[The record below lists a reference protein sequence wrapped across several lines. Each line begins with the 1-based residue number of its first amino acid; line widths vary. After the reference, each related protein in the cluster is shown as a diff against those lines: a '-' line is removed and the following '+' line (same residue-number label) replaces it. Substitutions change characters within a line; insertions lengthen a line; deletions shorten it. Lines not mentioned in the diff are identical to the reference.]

1 MAQNI
6 YQTQVRNPFMESIQG
21 YATGFKTGAEIRGIQ
36 EQRMAA
42 QQAAERQE
50 ALNTRIQRLAQNPTP
65 QWQDYE
71 EVMMFMPKDQ
81 AEQFRKN
88 FEARTTA
95 QQDSAK
101 KFTGQVTAALS
112 SQNKES
118 NQRGID
124 LLLQRAQAERDA
136 GNEDEA
142 KAYEL
147 HATIAQTNP
156 KAVADELM
164 IIGSSTFGKDWGEG
178 IIKVREAPERF
189 DMAKEEVKIKKIEA
203 DLKREKNV
211 IEKQKLEAD
220 LTKART
226 EFDDKVRK
234 QTADANT
241 AFANFDNFLNTADRA
256 LAGWGRTKDGKV
268 DITKPK
274 GYVESATGP
283 ISTRLPTLSQ
293 DTADFEE
300 IIEVL
305 KGQAFLAQ
313 VEKMKGLGA
322 LSDKEGDALRASLT
336 NLSLR
341 QSPEQLGRN
350 LLEAQRLILKARN
363 EVARKYNLSAEPDR
377 PAGPGGAAPAEVP
390 SAMGQATDRAVTP
403 GMPTGFRVLGRE

>member
-1 MAQNI
+1 MAENI
-6 YQTQVRNPFMESIQG
+6 YQTQVRNPFVESMQG
-21 YATGFKTGAEIRGIQ
+21 ALSGFRAGAQVRAIQ
-36 EQRMAA
+36 EERMAA
-42 QQAAERQE
+42 QQAAQRQAE
-50 ALNTRIQRLAQNPTP
+50 LNTKIQRLAQNPNP
-65 QWQDYE
+65 QWADYE

-81 AEQFRKN
+81 SEQFRKN
-88 FEARTTA
+88 FESRTTA
-95 QQDSAK
+95 QQDAAK
-101 KFTGQVTAALS
+101 KFSGQVTAALLS
-112 SQNKES
+112 PNKES

-124 LLLQRAQAERDA
+124 LLLQRAQAEREA
-136 GNEDEA
+136 GNEEEA
-142 KAYEL
+142 KGYEL

-156 KAVADELM
+156 RAVADEIM
-164 IIGSSTFGKDWGEG
+164 IIGSSTMGKDWGEG

-211 IEKQKLEAD
+211 LERQKLEAD

-241 AFANFDNFLNTADRA
+241 AFGNFDNFLNTADRA
-256 LAGWGRTKDGKV
+256 LSGWGRTKDGKV

-283 ISTRLPTLSQ
+283 ISTRLPTFSQ

-305 KGQAFLAQ
+305 KGQAFLSQ
-313 VEKMKGLGA
+313 IEKMKGLGA
-322 LSDKEGDALRASLT
+322 MSDKEGDALRASLT

-390 SAMGQATDRAVTP
+390 SAMGRATDRAVTP

>member
-1 MAQNI
+1 MAENI
-6 YQTQVRNPFMESIQG
+6 YQTQVRNPFVESMQG
-21 YATGFKTGAEIRGIQ
+21 ALSGFRAGAQVRAIQ
-36 EQRMAA
+36 EERMAA
-42 QQAAERQE
+42 QQAAQRQAE
-50 ALNTRIQRLAQNPTP
+50 LNTKIQRLAQNPNP
-65 QWQDYE
+65 QWADYE

-81 AEQFRKN
+81 SEQFRKN
-88 FEARTTA
+88 FESRTTA
-95 QQDSAK
+95 QQDAAK
-101 KFTGQVTAALS
+101 KFSGQVTAALLS
-112 SQNKES
+112 PNKES

-124 LLLQRAQAERDA
+124 LLLQRAQAEREA
-136 GNEDEA
+136 GNEEEA
-142 KAYEL
+142 KGYEL

-156 KAVADELM
+156 RAVADEIM
-164 IIGSSTFGKDWGEG
+164 IIGSSTMGKDWGEG

-211 IEKQKLEAD
+211 LERQKLEAD

-241 AFANFDNFLNTADRA
+241 AFGNFDNFLNTADRA

-268 DITKPK
+268 DITKPSST
-274 GYVESATGP
+274 VRSATGP

-313 VEKMKGLGA
+313 IEKMKGLGA

-350 LLEAQRLILKARN
+350 LVEAQRLILKARN

-390 SAMGQATDRAVTP
+390 SAMGRATDRAVTP